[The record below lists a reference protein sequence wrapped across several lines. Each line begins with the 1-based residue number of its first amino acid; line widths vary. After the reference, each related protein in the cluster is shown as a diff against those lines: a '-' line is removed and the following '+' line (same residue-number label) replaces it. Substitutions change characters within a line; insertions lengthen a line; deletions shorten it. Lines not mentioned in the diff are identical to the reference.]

1 MAEYYEREALKK
13 IAMAVN
19 TLIFDLRT
27 NMTSV
32 SRYVRD
38 NREKHPTLTEGQFID
53 RNLEYKRLA
62 EQAVDNI
69 LSCLDSN
76 EYLRSE
82 EGLEALVR
90 QAKPATLF
98 VDATLVSHG
107 RWIDSPHAYK
117 FFSPRCSVC
126 HQFNKYHEKYK
137 YCPNC
142 GAKMD
147 LEEDDEQ
154 PEHSGEEKKMI
165 PMYLGNCDE
174 GDCEH
179 WSWCGD
185 SYGDRNTECFCR
197 LNGKS
202 VIRREAE
209 EKHILCPLGKMME
222 DENDDG

>member
-1 MAEYYEREALKK
+1 MAEYVEREALENVAAAINK
-13 IAMAVN
+13 
-19 TLIFDLRT
+19 LIFDLRT

-38 NREKHPTLTEGQFID
+38 SREKHPTLTEGQFVD

-76 EYLRSE
+76 EYLRRA
-82 EGLEALVR
+82 EGLEALAR
-90 QAKPATLF
+90 QTKPTTADKT
-98 VDATLVSHG
+98 D
-107 RWIDSPHAYK
+107 
-117 FFSPRCSVC
+117 
-126 HQFNKYHEKYK
+126 HE
-137 YCPNC
+137 
-142 GAKMD
+142 GEGTA
-147 LEEDDEQ
+147 
-154 PEHSGEEKKMI
+154 PEKEKKMV

-197 LNGKS
+197 VNGARVYRDK
-202 VIRREAE
+202 ADE
-209 EKHILCPLGKMME
+209 ERILCPLGKMME